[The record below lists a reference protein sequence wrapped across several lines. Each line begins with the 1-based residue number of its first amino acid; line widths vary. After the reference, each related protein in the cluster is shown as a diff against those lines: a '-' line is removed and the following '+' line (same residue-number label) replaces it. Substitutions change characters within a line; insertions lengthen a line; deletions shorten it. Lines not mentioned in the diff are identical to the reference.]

1 MRYAIAF
8 WGLLFVAFCSCSDE
22 APLLT
27 DIQKVVEVNL
37 QLSSDRLDSQGGL
50 IVSTTSDI
58 VTDEFTEYLDQI
70 RDFEINEFRI
80 ELQMVDTTPGQRQL
94 LFERLRLSMS
104 SLETG
109 GLTVEM
115 FELNNVSF
123 TNGIVSLTLFR
134 KDRTS
139 TPQINNAISFVRSRL
154 LREQPFSWELD
165 GEATGFNSGAFVDI
179 KLLLDLT
186 AEVILP

>member
-1 MRYAIAF
+1 MRNAIAF
-8 WGLLFVAFCSCSDE
+8 WGLLFVGFCSCSDE
-22 APLLT
+22 TPLLT
-27 DIQKVVEVNL
+27 EIQKEVEVNL
-37 QLSSDRLDSQGGL
+37 QLSSDRVDAQGAL
-50 IVSTTSDI
+50 LVSTTSDI
-58 VTDEFTEYLDQI
+58 VTDEFAEYLNQI
-70 RDFEINEFRI
+70 RDFEVNEFRV
-80 ELQMVDTTPGQRQL
+80 ELQMVDTTPGQGQL

-109 GLTVEM
+109 GLSVEM

-123 TNGIVSLTLFR
+123 TGGVVSLTLFN
-134 KDRTS
+134 KDRTA

-154 LREQPFSWELD
+154 LREQPFSWDLD